1 MLASKAAPTA
11 SQALDDPAT
20 KKLAP
25 ASTGSVNS
33 VKAPIETPIAKA
45 LSRSATIRSVPSIDA
60 PDSSPES
67 QNSGFSKAARSNHT
81 ASSAAPTMGSTKS
94 DDPETSPSARLR
106 SADSASTPSKWGGAV
121 KVVEPSAQ
129 EDAGVTSDGADNGAD
144 PDGLWDSTIGKA
156 GLGKTGRVINKLVSD
171 NDALKRDIQ
180 IEKLRAEESKQT
192 AKLLEDK
199 MERLVSEYESRL
211 LEADVTKTL
220 LSRKERQVETL
231 TASIEQ
237 EKRKAQAA
245 QEQVGTWKDEM
256 AKSKRETTTQI
267 KEANSYAALMEG
279 RYNAISSHWKDQGD
293 EVKKA
298 LAKMKT
304 EVDRLVEER
313 REDDSK
319 IQMLRDLCDQ
329 QDGNIRELQ
338 REKEEISRKFKD
350 YKQLQEDDLRD
361 IKTHARQ
368 REEEQERMLK
378 EAKETLD
385 KLRWALNV
393 KQNVKGAQ

>member
-1 MLASKAAPTA
+1 M
-11 SQALDDPAT
+11 
-20 KKLAP
+20 
-25 ASTGSVNS
+25 
-33 VKAPIETPIAKA
+33 
-45 LSRSATIRSVPSIDA
+45 
-60 PDSSPES
+60 
-67 QNSGFSKAARSNHT
+67 
-81 ASSAAPTMGSTKS
+81 
-94 DDPETSPSARLR
+94 
-106 SADSASTPSKWGGAV
+106 
-121 KVVEPSAQ
+121 
-129 EDAGVTSDGADNGAD
+129 
-144 PDGLWDSTIGKA
+144 
-156 GLGKTGRVINKLVSD
+156 INKLVSD

-199 MERLVSEYESRL
+199 MERLISEYESRL

-245 QEQVGTWKDEM
+245 QEQVGTWKDEI
-256 AKSKRETTTQI
+256 ARSKRETTTQV
-267 KEANSYAALMEG
+267 KEANTHAALMEG
-279 RYNAISSHWKDQGD
+279 RYNAISSHWREQGD

-298 LAKMKT
+298 LAKMKA

-313 REDDSK
+313 REDDGK

-338 REKEEISRKFKD
+338 REKEEIARNFEG

-361 IKTHARQ
+361 IKTNAKQ
-368 REEEQERMLK
+368 REEEQERMLR
-378 EAKETLD
+378 EAKEALD

-393 KQNVKGAQ
+393 KQSVKGAQ